1 MWLYIISALGN
12 LSGHFIPVLQFFMIV
27 CFVYGAIQF
36 TRIKRINALD
46 GIVLFYFAYAIVNAV
61 LIDYPNHFRFLVQ
74 AFVFQVCPLM
84 CYFIA
89 RNNELDL
96 EYILKKML
104 VPLTIV
110 MVIGVYCHL
119 VQPAWYSALKWVS
132 IYEKYGTGYV
142 NDYSVIEQ
150 MRLTSIFNS
159 SYYVAFATL
168 FFSVY
173 LLYALSFR
181 ALKTRVKLLY
191 ISLLVLSVVVMIFAN
206 HRATLLGF
214 MIAYLFCFVRGKNKA
229 MRGYLV
235 IGAGVIAV
243 IFITI
248 MFSSEEYASYITAR
262 FQSVTTQ
269 AGIEDRLEHTG
280 GEQNLLSLFG
290 DGYGHH
296 SLRAREYGSWALI
309 DSQYQKELGELGV
322 FGFILFILMLLIT
335 ALKAIDKRNDA
346 GLELC
351 IFLFFVEAFIG
362 ASALAIDS
370 EYSFIFWYALGKISQ
385 KSSERKRNARLAEAN
400 IVLAPVKL

>member
-1 MWLYIISALGN
+1 M
-12 LSGHFIPVLQFFMIV
+12 
-27 CFVYGAIQF
+27 YGAIQF

-46 GIVLFYFAYAIVNAV
+46 GIVLIYFTYAIVNAV
-61 LIDYPNHFRFLVQ
+61 LIDYPNHFHFLVQ
-74 AFVFQVCPLM
+74 AFIFQVCPLM

-89 RNNELDL
+89 RNNELDMD
-96 EYILKKML
+96 YILKKML

-119 VQPAWYSALKWVS
+119 AQPAWYSALRWASV
-132 IYEKYGTGYV
+132 YDKYGTGYV
-142 NDYSVIEQ
+142 ADYSVIEQ

-159 SYYVAFATL
+159 SYYVAFSTF

-173 LLYALSFR
+173 LLYSLNFNY
-181 ALKTRVKLLY
+181 LKTREKLLY
-191 ISLLVLSVVVMIFAN
+191 AALLVLCVVVMIFAN
-206 HRATLLGF
+206 HRTTLLGF
-214 MIAYLFCFVRGKNKA
+214 MIAYLFCFVRGKNKT
-229 MRGYLV
+229 MRGYLL
-235 IGAGVIAV
+235 IGAGIIAV

-248 MFSSEEYASYITAR
+248 MFSSEEYAGYITMR
-262 FQSVTTQ
+262 FQSVSTQ
-269 AGIEDRLEHTG
+269 AGIEERLEHTG

-309 DSQYQKELGELGV
+309 DSQYQKELGELGIV
-322 FGFILFILMLLIT
+322 GFSFFIIMLLIT
-335 ALKAIDKRNDA
+335 ALKAVDKRNNA

-362 ASALAIDS
+362 ASALAVDS

-385 KSSERKRNARLAEAN
+385 KSSERKRNAMLGVSN
-400 IVLAPVKL
+400 KTVLAPVKV